1 MKLRD
6 QSEAERYLIA
16 ILGEDT
22 GRQILEA
29 GLQIPDEATRMEF
42 YEGCLNFHQDENPQQ
57 LRDSLLYRAPP
68 VSIIQFVED
77 EFYLGKVGTL
87 YPVII
92 RELEELNSGRYVE
105 SVLTGGIGSGKTT
118 LALYTQAYQL
128 YLLSLLRDP
137 HRLYGLDP
145 SSEILLIFQNMT
157 ERLARGVDYQ
167 RFKDMIH
174 NSPYFQK
181 YFPFD
186 KSLDSKLVFERRIEV
201 MPVSGASTAA
211 IGQNV
216 MGGIIDELNYMA
228 INEKSVRS
236 VDGGTYDQAVE
247 IYNSIARRRKSRF
260 ASSGTLPG
268 ILCLVSSKR
277 YPGQFTD
284 RKQEEAL
291 TDPTIY
297 VFDKRVWEV
306 KPEGTFGRER
316 FRVFIGDETR
326 KPRILKDEEEVA
338 DVDENLVDEIPF
350 EFKREFEVDII
361 NALREIAGK
370 STLARHPFIVDIDS
384 VAPCFGTHQ
393 SILSRDEVDFVATQL
408 KVYPDRFW
416 SPDLPRFAH
425 IDLGITGDSAGV
437 AVGTVSGFMDVQR
450 DSVDGIE
457 KPIVEK
463 LPIIRMDFILEVK
476 PPKNGEIPF
485 WKIRQLL
492 YTLRNL
498 GLRIRWV
505 TFDTFQSTDS
515 MQLLRNQGFL
525 ADVCSMDTSTVP
537 YDFAKSALYE
547 HRIKCPAHP
556 KLARELASLERDQ
569 KKGKI
574 DHPPGGSKDC
584 ADALA
589 GVVYGLTR
597 RREIWGL
604 YGIPVNMIP
613 PSILSKLKE
622 SKQPEET
629 VIHHEKGSY
638 R

>member
-1 MKLRD
+1 MELRS
-6 QSEAERYLIA
+6 QSEAERYLLA
-16 ILGEDT
+16 TLG
-22 GRQILEA
+22 QEA
-29 GLQIPDEATRMEF
+29 GTKILQMGLEVEDLDERLHW
-42 YEGCLNFHQDENPQQ
+42 YEGCLRFHADQDATI
-57 LRDSLLYRAPP
+57 LRDKLLFRVPP
-68 VSIIQFVED
+68 VSVIQFVED
-77 EFYLGKVGTL
+77 DFYLGKAGTL
-87 YPVII
+87 YPTII

-128 YLLSLLRDP
+128 YLLSLLREP

-167 RFKDMIH
+167 RFRDMIH

-306 KPEGTFGRER
+306 KPEGTFGAGR

-326 KPRILKDEEEVA
+326 KPRILKEHEEVA
-338 DVDENLVDEIPF
+338 DVDAGLVDEIPH
-350 EFKREFEVDII
+350 EFRREFEVDII

-384 VAPCFGTHQ
+384 ISPCFGTHE
-393 SILSRDEVDFVATQL
+393 SILSRDEVDFVSSQL

-416 SPDLPRFAH
+416 SPDIPRFAH

-437 AVGTVSGFMDVQR
+437 AIGTVSGFMDVQR

-457 KPIVEK
+457 KPIIEK
-463 LPIIRMDFILEVK
+463 LPIIRFDLVLEVR
-476 PPKNGEIPF
+476 PPKNGEIQF

-498 GLRIRWV
+498 GLKVRWV

-525 ADVCSMDTSTVP
+525 ADVCSMDTTTVP

-547 HRIKCPAHP
+547 HRVRCPSHP
-556 KLARELASLERDQ
+556 KLARELASLERDP

-584 ADALA
+584 ADAMA
-589 GVVYGLTR
+589 GVIYGLTR

-613 PSILSKLKE
+613 PSILSKLQNPKA
-622 SKQPEET
+622 EEPT
-629 VIHHEKGSY
+629 GGHEV
-638 R
+638 RAVR